1 MRLRFCELRGRCCTS
16 ASSECGTFHATALAA
31 RAIREAIS
39 CYQKPSTISTSCAP
53 CRPRACKGAHQFD
66 ELEDP
71 ALSDEKERSRQD
83 GLEQLRADTCIEPCF
98 TARKGSGQPDCETS
112 SI

>member
-39 CYQKPSTISTSCAP
+39 CHIRPSTISTSCAP

-71 ALSDEKERSRQD
+71 ALSDEKERSGQD
-83 GLEQLRADTCIEPCF
+83 GLEQLGPDSSIEPCF
-98 TARKGSGQPDCETS
+98 AARKGSGQPACETP